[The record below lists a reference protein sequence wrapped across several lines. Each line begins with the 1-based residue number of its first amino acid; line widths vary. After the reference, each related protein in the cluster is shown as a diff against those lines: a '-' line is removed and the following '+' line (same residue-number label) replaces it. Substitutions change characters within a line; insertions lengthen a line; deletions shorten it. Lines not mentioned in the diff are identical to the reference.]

1 VPAVRRRERTIARR
15 SQPPRRT
22 STREPGSCPHRLA
35 QIAHKNEPVVASE
48 CPSGRPLLIDSAPQ
62 TEFVLTHLKQTT
74 KKFLTGARTHIRIF
88 SFWTFT
94 TQNPSQLI
102 HRLLIYLEEKH
113 PKSSASVNLFLS
125 RRFTRARFRFNTRS
139 VCDNRRGNPYQIPK
153 TVPPENST
161 VTLFLSRC
169 FTRASFRF
177 NTRSVSDN
185 RRGNP
190 YQIPKTVPPENST
203 GVGSFLSRRFT
214 RASLRFCTRSAPKVV
229 GSAAFLPGSAQN
241 VESDVT
247 YSKQSTGKFLPG
259 ATTHFRTFNLMSS
272 TTQNPG
278 RRLFFAVDSDERA
291 SHDTLAS
298 RLRNRAAR
306 TNKKMPNE
314 SWPHNEV
321 EALARE
327 LMSAYETGQMIAVPP
342 SARPGFNLDTAYE
355 VETLL
360 KQSREAAGHKAVGR
374 KVGYANK
381 AMWRVLKLETL
392 VWAHMYDETVHYANN
407 NSATLAIA
415 NPRSLKIEPE
425 IVFGLKQPVTGPAS
439 DAASALASVDWLALG
454 FEIIDCPFPDWK
466 FQPSDFVASFGLHAA
481 LVVGE
486 RIPVRPD
493 TMVNLLEQ
501 LSVFKLRISKG
512 GKFPESG
519 DLVEQRSAN
528 NSVTGGEFVEEG
540 SGKNS
545 LKSPALCLAE
555 LSAAIARRFPSYPL
569 SAGEI
574 ISTGTLTAGHL
585 TVSGDIWTAEVEGLP
600 LPPLTLR
607 LITTGGIQP

>member
-35 QIAHKNEPVVASE
+35 QIAHKNEPVVTSNCA
-48 CPSGRPLLIDSAPQ
+48 SGRPLLIDSAPQ
-62 TEFVLTHLKQTT
+62 TEFVLTHSKQTT
-74 KKFLTGARTHIRIF
+74 EKFLTGARTHIRIF

-94 TQNPSQLI
+94 TQIPSQLI
-102 HRLLIYLEEKH
+102 QRHDGRLRRERMQSRYSIGNN
-113 PKSSASVNLFLS
+113 SFLS
-125 RRFTRARFRFNTRS
+125 RLPAAAGR
-139 VCDNRRGNPYQIPK
+139 
-153 TVPPENST
+153 
-161 VTLFLSRC
+161 

-177 NTRSVSDN
+177 NTPSVCDN
-185 RRGNP
+185 RRNP
-190 YQIPKTVPPENST
+190 HQIPKTVLPKNST
-203 GVGSFLSRRFT
+203 DVGSFLSRCFTCASLRFNTRSVSGGDPFLSRCFT

-259 ATTHFRTFNLMSS
+259 ATTHFIPFNLKSS
-272 TTQNPG
+272 TTQNPA
-278 RRLFFAVDSDERA
+278 RHLFFAVDSDDRA

-392 VWAHMYDETVHYANN
+392 VWAHMYDDTVHYADA
-407 NSATLAIA
+407 NSATLSIA

-454 FEIIDCPFPDWK
+454 FEIIDCPFPEWK

-501 LSVFKLRISKG
+501 LSAFKLRISKG

-519 DLVEQRSAN
+519 DLVERGSAD

-555 LSAAIARRFPSYPL
+555 LSAAIGRRFPSYPL